1 LNEDAQKRLKA
12 RSMAIPS
19 TMEVNDIM
27 SEVGE
32 GNLITIAE
40 IRPIV
45 AQKHGADTYERLHL
59 EHNFG

>member
-1 LNEDAQKRLKA
+1 
-12 RSMAIPS
+12 MAIPS